1 MGSHVKFVES
11 RWTPISVQSPAMNAL
26 LAVLT
31 PIALISSASMLPR
44 GIAGVV
50 ASLGTRKPYL
60 TASAFIAG
68 TFVPQFAFGL
78 LLVIGLDAA
87 FDRVNVWMQDKWQDP
102 GTLDVVLQLII
113 GTAMTVFGYRL
124 ASASQQ
130 RPEQAS
136 STSMSPVGAFSL
148 AAGLTMIGLPVGL
161 LYFAAIDQILRADL
175 TVPGMAKALLYYNL
189 IYLLPMMLIVL
200 MRRIF
205 GRRSDPIFAA
215 VARFLKRWGKR
226 LLFFGL
232 LGLGVVL
239 VVDAI
244 GWFFGFP
251 LLPTYLLETGTQ

>member
-1 MGSHVKFVES
+1 MRSHVKFVES

-31 PIALISSASMLPR
+31 PIALISSASMLPS

-68 TFVPQFAFGL
+68 RFVPMFAFGL

-87 FDRVNVWMQDKWQDP
+87 FDQVNVWMQDKWRDP
-102 GTLDVVLQLII
+102 DTLAVVLQLVI
-113 GTAMTVFGYRL
+113 GTAMAVFGYRL

-148 AAGLTMIGLPVGL
+148 AAGLNIIGLPVGL

-189 IYLLPMMLIVL
+189 MYLLPLMLIVL

-251 LLPTYLLETGTQ
+251 LLPTYRLEPVTQ